1 MASELRMSR
10 VWTISKP
17 MKISRQMGLT
27 GRLKPMV
34 TNYWMSP
41 ETTSVNRLPMLNIE
55 HIEKISLDGDWRF
68 QLLRSPLDRIGKK
81 WSSIPVPGLW
91 TMQPESDVFFDKP
104 IYTNVQMPFE
114 EQPPFV
120 PAENPHGIYER
131 DFEVP
136 ESWKDKRIVLH
147 LGGYESVALIYI
159 NGIEVGLTKDSR
171 LAAEFDVTK
180 YLRRGSNVVRID
192 VTKWSD
198 ATFIEDQDQWW
209 HGGITRSVK
218 LFATHKVFIE
228 RFFTTTGLEKDF
240 TTGTL
245 DIRAQITSI
254 DNLSTDGYT
263 LRVNIEE
270 LPKVKSAQL
279 SKTLHT
285 FTAPIWTDYNEELR
299 NASNAYFHGKFW
311 AGDMPQK
318 TRAFIEKAEPPP
330 AGAIE
335 FKTTLPRIKPWSAE
349 NPQLYTLNIELC
361 DPTGQVV
368 EVSSQRIG
376 FRSVKVV
383 GCDLLI
389 NGKAVIFYGINRHD
403 FNRYTGRALTRDD
416 MREDLLEL
424 KRWNFNAVRTS
435 HYPNDAAFLD
445 LCDELGFYV
454 IGEANIESHAFISSI
469 CNDPKYLTAFV
480 DRVGRMIQ
488 RDIHH
493 PAAVMWSLG
502 NESGAGTNHEA
513 AAAYA
518 RAFDP
523 SRPLHYEGGIR
534 GNWMG
539 SHSLTD
545 VIAPM
550 YPAISAIKEYAT
562 SSKADRPLIMCEY
575 SHAMG
580 NSNGTLA
587 EYWEVIE
594 STPGLQGGFIWEFWD
609 HGPVQTLPNG
619 TTRNAYGGDYGEKKH
634 DGNFCCD
641 GMVFPDRTAKPAM
654 HEFKAIAAPAKITAV
669 KASTGNF
676 KIFNKNF
683 FNDLAAYEVHW
694 SITRDGIISDG
705 GKVKLPKV
713 GPRKTLA
720 FKVKSTLLNR
730 VDGLGERF
738 ITFTI
743 VRIASTAWSSSMS
756 EVGWNQLPLPSRFL
770 GVKAAK
776 HSELFTNVIDDYG
789 QIVMPHGVV
798 APVLSLW
805 RAPTDNDRFGHIA
818 TKWSRWGLRD
828 IERTDCVVSQ
838 SGTNVKI
845 TNTWQTS
852 TGIKINHTQVITPV
866 AGGFRVKESVVLPKL
881 LADVARV
888 GTNFEL
894 KGHLSDLT
902 WFGSGPHESYPDRK
916 IARIGRYISSVAN
929 QYIPYVRPQENGG
942 HSGVRWFELTN
953 AAGHGLRIQLSKPSQ
968 VSVTPNRA
976 VDLADATHDV
986 EVNACGNT
994 VVHIDAAHRGV
1005 GTASCGPD
1013 TIDKYIIKTGLH
1025 TWEWVVTSI
1034 SD

>member
-1 MASELRMSR
+1 M
-10 VWTISKP
+10 I
-17 MKISRQMGLT
+17 
-27 GRLKPMV
+27 

-55 HIEKISLDGDWRF
+55 HIEKISLDGTWRF
-68 QLLRSPLDRIGKK
+68 QLLHSPLDRIGKK
-81 WSSIPVPGLW
+81 WTTIPVPGLW

-114 EQPPFV
+114 EQPPYV
-120 PAENPHGIYER
+120 PAENPHGVYER
-131 DFEVP
+131 DFEIP
-136 ESWKDKRIVLH
+136 DSWKEKRIVLQ
-147 LGGYESVALIYI
+147 LGGYESVALVYI

-180 YLRRGSNVVRID
+180 FIRRGKNVLRID

-218 LFATHKVFIE
+218 LFATNKVFIE
-228 RFFTTTGLEKDF
+228 RFYTTAGLEKDR

-245 DIRAQITSI
+245 NIRAYISSI
-254 DNLSTDGYT
+254 DNLSSDGYT
-263 LRVNIEE
+263 LRTSIEE
-270 LPKVKSAQL
+270 LPKVKAAQL
-279 SKTLHT
+279 EATLKS
-285 FTAPIWTDYNEELR
+285 FSAPLWTERDEALKLR
-299 NASNAYFHGKFW
+299 SDEYFHGKFW
-311 AGDMPQK
+311 HGNMPEDAK
-318 TRAFIEKAEPPP
+318 RAIAENEPWPV
-330 AGAIE
+330 GKIE
-335 FKTTLPRIKPWSAE
+335 FNTSIAKVRPWSAE
-349 NPQLYTLNIELC
+349 NPNLYTLNIELI
-361 DPTGQVV
+361 DPTGNVV
-368 EVSSQRIG
+368 EISQQKIG
-376 FRSVKVV
+376 FRSVEIK
-383 GCDLLI
+383 GQELLL
-389 NGKAVIFYGINRHD
+389 NGQPVMFYGINRHD
-403 FNRYTGRALTRDD
+403 FNRFTGRALTRDD

-454 IGEANIESHAFISSI
+454 IGEANIESHAFIASI
-469 CNDPKYLTAFV
+469 CDDPKYLTAFV

-518 RAFDP
+518 RDFDP

-580 NSNGTLA
+580 NANGTLA

-594 STPGLQGGFIWEFWD
+594 STHGLQGGFIWEFWD
-609 HGPVQTLPNG
+609 HGPVQTMPDG
-619 TTRNAYGGDYGEKKH
+619 STRNAYGGDYGEVKH

-654 HEFKAIAAPAKITAV
+654 HEFKAIASPAKITSV
-669 KASTGNF
+669 KASTGSF

-683 FNDLAAYEVHW
+683 FKDLSEYEVHW
-694 SITRDGIISDG
+694 SITRDGIVSDS
-705 GKVKLPKV
+705 GKVKLPKTA
-713 GPRKTLA
+713 PRKTVA
-720 FKVKSTLLNR
+720 FTVKSALLSKA
-730 VDGLGERF
+730 DGTGERF
-738 ITFTI
+738 INFSI
-743 VRIASTAWSSSMS
+743 IKIASTVWSPTMS
-756 EVGWNQLPLPSRFL
+756 EVGWSQLPLPSRSL
-770 GVKAAK
+770 SIKAATQ
-776 HSELFTNVIDDYG
+776 SDLFANVVDDHG
-789 QIVMPHGVV
+789 QIILPYGML
-798 APVLSLW
+798 APELSLW
-805 RAPTDNDRFGHIA
+805 RAPTDNDRIGHIA
-818 TKWSRWGLRD
+818 TKWNRWGLRD
-828 IERTDCVVSQ
+828 LTRSDCVVSQ
-838 SGTNVKI
+838 TSKRVII
-845 TNTWQTS
+845 TNIWLTS
-852 TGIKINHTQVITPV
+852 AGIELKHTQTITPV
-866 AGGFRVKESVVLPKL
+866 ANGFTVKESLTLPKL
-881 LADVARV
+881 LVDVARV

-894 KGHLSDLT
+894 SGELSDLT
-902 WFGSGPHESYPDRK
+902 WFGSGPHETYPDRK
-916 IARIGRYISSVAN
+916 IARIGRYLSTVAD

-942 HSGVRWFELTN
+942 HNGVRWFELTD
-953 AAGHGLRIQLSKPSQ
+953 AAGHGVRVQLANPLQ
-968 VSVTPNRA
+968 VSVTPNRSI
-976 VDLADATHDV
+976 DLADATHDV
-986 EVNACGNT
+986 EVKACGNT

-1005 GTASCGPD
+1005 GTAACGPD
-1013 TIDKYIIKTGLH
+1013 TLPKYLIKTGLQ
-1025 TWEWVVTSI
+1025 TWEWTLTTI
-1034 SD
+1034 

>member
-1 MASELRMSR
+1 
-10 VWTISKP
+10 
-17 MKISRQMGLT
+17 
-27 GRLKPMV
+27 
-34 TNYWMSP
+34 
-41 ETTSVNRLPMLNIE
+41 MLNIE
-55 HIEKISLDGDWRF
+55 HIDKISLDGTWRF
-68 QLLRSPLDRIGKK
+68 QLLHSPTENPGKN

-91 TMQPESDVFFDKP
+91 TMQPESEVFFDKP

-120 PAENPHGIYER
+120 PKENPHGVYER
-131 DFEVP
+131 DFELP
-136 ESWKDKRIVLH
+136 ESWLDKRVVLH

-159 NGIEVGLTKDSR
+159 NNIEVGMSKDSR

-180 YLRRGSNVVRID
+180 FVNRGRNTVRID

-218 LFATHKVFIE
+218 LFATNKVFIE
-228 RFFTTTGLEKDF
+228 RLYSTVGLEKDG

-245 DIRAQITSI
+245 DIRAQISAI
-254 DNLSTDGYT
+254 DGFATHGYT
-263 LRVNIEE
+263 LRTRIDE
-270 LPKVKSAQL
+270 LAKVKAASMSQ
-279 SKTLHT
+279 TLES
-285 FTAPIWTDYNEELR
+285 FTAPIWTEMEEELR
-299 NASNAYFHGKFW
+299 RDSSGYFHGKFW
-311 AGDMPQK
+311 DGNIPQK
-318 TRAFIEKAEPPP
+318 TFDALMKTEPHPE
-330 AGAIE
+330 GAIHL
-335 FKTTLPRIKPWSAE
+335 KTTVPRIKPWSAE
-349 NPQLYTLNIELC
+349 TPHLYTLLIELC
-361 DPTGQVV
+361 DSSGQVI
-368 EVSSQRIG
+368 EVTSQRIG
-376 FRSVKVV
+376 FRSIKII
-383 GCDLLI
+383 GRDLLV
-389 NGKAVIFYGINRHD
+389 NGKPIIFYGINRHD
-403 FNRYTGRALTRDD
+403 FNRFTGRALTRED

-493 PAAVMWSLG
+493 SSVILWSLG

-523 SRPLHYEGGIR
+523 SRGLHYEGGIR

-545 VIAPM
+545 VICPM
-550 YPAISAIKEYAT
+550 YPAISAIKGYAT
-562 SSKADRPLIMCEY
+562 SSKQDRPLIMCEY

-609 HGPVQTLPNG
+609 HGPVQKMPDG

-641 GMVFPDRTAKPAM
+641 GMVFPDRTPKPAM
-654 HEFKAIAAPAKITAV
+654 HEFKAIAAPANISGL

-676 KIFNKNF
+676 KIFNKHF
-683 FNDLAAYEVHW
+683 FKDLSEYEVYW
-694 SITRDGIISDG
+694 SITRDGLISASG
-705 GKVKLPKV
+705 RVKLPKV
-713 GPRKTLA
+713 APRKTVS
-720 FKVKSTLLNR
+720 FKVVSKFLTR
-730 VDGLGERF
+730 PDGLGERF
-738 ITFTI
+738 INFTI
-743 VRIASTAWSSSMS
+743 VRIASTAWSPSMS
-756 EVGWNQLPLPSRFL
+756 EVGWNQLPLGSQALR
-770 GVKAAK
+770 VKTTK
-776 HSELFTNVIDDYG
+776 SSDLFSNAVDDYG
-789 QIVMPHGVV
+789 QIVVPYGVV
-798 APVLSLW
+798 APTLSLW
-805 RAPTDNDRFGHIA
+805 RAPTDNDRIGHIA
-818 TKWSRWGLRD
+818 TKWNRWGLRD
-828 IERTDCVVSQ
+828 IDRTDCLISQ
-838 SGTNVKI
+838 TGTSTKI
-845 TNTWQTS
+845 TNTWETS
-852 TGIKINHTQVITPV
+852 AGLIIKHTQIITPV
-866 AGGFRVKESVVLPKL
+866 ADGFRVKENLVLPKTL
-881 LADVARV
+881 DDVARV

-894 KGHLSDLT
+894 DGSLIDLT
-902 WFGSGPHESYPDRK
+902 WFGSGPNESYPDRK
-916 IARIGRYISSVAN
+916 IARINRYISSVAD
-929 QYIPYVRPQENGG
+929 QYVPYIRPQENGG
-942 HSGVRWFELTN
+942 HYGVRWFELTN
-953 AAGHGLRIQLSKPSQ
+953 AAGHGVRIQLGKPLQ

-986 EVNACGNT
+986 EVIACGNT
-994 VVHIDAAHRGV
+994 VVHLDAEHRGI

-1013 TIDKYIIKTGLH
+1013 TLPKYIIKSGTH
-1025 TWEWVVTSI
+1025 TWEWVVTLI
-1034 SD
+1034 